1 MSLVISYLT
10 TSPYFTSGHTFYS
23 YTEDGKENK
32 KIDIGDSSI
41 SSPTISREGD
51 IYLTLHNGDIITF
64 TDVNIWLYAVPIA
77 ILIISIIVVTYI
89 IRQKKD

>member
-1 MSLVISYLT
+1 MSAILYNKNT
-10 TSPYFTSGHTFYS
+10 QYFTSGHTFYS
-23 YTEDGKENK
+23 YTEDGEENK

-41 SSPTISREGD
+41 SSPTLSRGGD

-89 IRQKKD
+89 IRQKKE